1 MIDNDRQQKGL
12 ADTYIHYFEAQ
23 AARTPEATAAVF
35 GGEELSFGELQ
46 RRSNQLARYL
56 QMLGVVPEVLVAICL
71 ERSLDLLVA
80 LLAVWKS
87 GGAYLPLDAAYPNE
101 RLAYLLED
109 SQAGLLITQ
118 PQFSSRFRGAQ
129 TPLLHLD
136 EALCQAG
143 AASSE
148 KVHCP
153 AQAGNLAYVIYTSGS
168 TGKPKGVEITHRSLL
183 NHNLAIL
190 RAYELVGS
198 DRVLQFASL
207 SFDVSIEEIFPSW
220 LSGAAVVLR
229 DNDLVWSIPAFLNCV
244 ERQRISVLNLPTAYW
259 HKWVGDLHEMR
270 WPASVRLVIIG
281 GESASVES
289 YRVWRKAVGPG
300 VALINA
306 YEPTEATITSTTYKA
321 GPQDEALA
329 IGAPLPSVRALVLGE
344 DGKPVAADGIGQLYL
359 GGQGVARGYRNRPG
373 LTAERFISS
382 PLPDAPPLRAL
393 L

>member
-23 AARTPEATAAVF
+23 AARTPEAAAAVF

-118 PQFSSRFRGAQ
+118 PQFSPRFECAK

-143 AASSE
+143 KA
-148 KVHCP
+148 
-153 AQAGNLAYVIYTSGS
+153 
-168 TGKPKGVEITHRSLL
+168 
-183 NHNLAIL
+183 
-190 RAYELVGS
+190 
-198 DRVLQFASL
+198 DRKS
-207 SFDVSIEEIFPSW
+207 
-220 LSGAAVVLR
+220 VV
-229 DNDLVWSIPAFLNCV
+229 
-244 ERQRISVLNLPTAYW
+244 
-259 HKWVGDLHEMR
+259 
-270 WPASVRLVIIG
+270 
-281 GESASVES
+281 
-289 YRVWRKAVGPG
+289 
-300 VALINA
+300 
-306 YEPTEATITSTTYKA
+306 
-321 GPQDEALA
+321 
-329 IGAPLPSVRALVLGE
+329 
-344 DGKPVAADGIGQLYL
+344 
-359 GGQGVARGYRNRPG
+359 
-373 LTAERFISS
+373 
-382 PLPDAPPLRAL
+382 
-393 L
+393 